1 MGTDRWRSN
10 TQTLTGLFN
19 ALPNRHLALT
29 TRLHTLAMNTV
40 NRRQLLLGG
49 AAMSLPLWGQGAA
62 PANTWTDGE
71 WSDSARGRL
80 IPWRLRL
87 PTNPGPW
94 PLVLF
99 SHGLGGS
106 REGGAVWS
114 EAWQTAGFMVLNL
127 QHVGSDTTLLRN
139 QGPRALSAAASAQE
153 LLARVQDVQFAL
165 DEIERQSKQN
175 TSPWAACQR
184 DAIGLA
190 GHSFGAQ
197 TAQALAGQH
206 YGMGRPPLTEARL
219 KSFLLLS
226 PNLGNERMRPKEA
239 FGHITRPVLCMTGTL
254 DGDPLAR
261 ETDTQAAVAK
271 RRSVYQGLAA
281 GSKAELLLQDAD
293 HFTFAGN
300 PATSAAFRRLS
311 REPAATS
318 KEANHHGLISSISTA
333 WWNAHL
339 RLDAN
344 AAHWLHAPTG
354 LSAKDPWLRG

>member
-1 MGTDRWRSN
+1 MD
-10 TQTLTGLFN
+10 
-19 ALPNRHLALT
+19 
-29 TRLHTLAMNTV
+29 TV
-40 NRRQLLLGG
+40 TRRQLLTCL
-49 AAMSLPLWGQGAA
+49 AATGWPLWGQAA
-62 PANTWTDGE
+62 ATANWTDGE
-71 WSDSARGRL
+71 WTDPARGRL

-87 PTNPGPW
+87 PTSPGPW

-106 REGGAVWS
+106 KDGSAVWS
-114 EAWQTAGFMVLNL
+114 DAWQAAGFMVLNL
-127 QHVGSDTTLLRN
+127 QHVGSDTTLLKS
-139 QGPRALSAAASAQE
+139 QGPRALRAAASAQE
-153 LLARVQDVQFAL
+153 LVARVQDVQFAL

-175 TSPWAACQR
+175 ASPWAACQR

-206 YGMGRPPLTEARL
+206 YGMGRPRLAEARL
-219 KSFLLLS
+219 KSFLWLS
-226 PNLGNERMRPKEA
+226 PNLGNDRMRPKEA

-261 ETDTQAAVAK
+261 ETDVQAAVAK
-271 RRSVYQGLAA
+271 RRSVYQGLPA
-281 GSKAELLLQDAD
+281 GAKAELLLQDAD

-318 KEANHHGLISSISTA
+318 NEASQHGLISSISTA
-333 WWNAHL
+333 WWSAHL

-344 AAHWLHAPTG
+344 AARWLLVPAG
-354 LSAKDPWLRG
+354 LSTGDQWLRGY